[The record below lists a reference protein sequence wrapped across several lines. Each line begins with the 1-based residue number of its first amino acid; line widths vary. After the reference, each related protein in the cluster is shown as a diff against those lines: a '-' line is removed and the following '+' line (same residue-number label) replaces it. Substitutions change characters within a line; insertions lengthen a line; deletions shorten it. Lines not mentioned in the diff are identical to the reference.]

1 MCVCVF
7 LSLFCILLQ
16 QDEVGDYGATAEME
30 ANILDETQ
38 GCYDESHV
46 EEMES
51 QDSSPDKTE

>member
-1 MCVCVF
+1 
-7 LSLFCILLQ
+7 LQ